1 MLAQTVKLIIQV
13 EALQLYLL
21 RRAISIS
28 DVDGD
33 SVEVNIRRRG
43 ILAAPKITITI
54 SLSFSKE
61 DQRGC
66 LSLGPVKG
74 RFKEERRRRREQK
87 EEAEKKGDR
96 EKRTSDR

>member
-1 MLAQTVKLIIQV
+1 MKLIIQV

-33 SVEVNIRRRG
+33 SVEISIMRRG
-43 ILAAPKITITI
+43 ILAAPRVTITI

-66 LSLGPVKG
+66 LCVGPVKG
-74 RFKEERRRRREQK
+74 RFKEERRRRQEQK

-96 EKRTSDR
+96 EKGTSDG